1 MHQRPRACIDRV
13 MELRTHCVASSSFEK
28 LRIIAVCI
36 YYRDEKR
43 YLEILSTIFRWISL
57 HLEISWRVKYM
68 WYYDKDINGKVRETI
83 YLIISFGI
91 IKRTRYIVSNFG
103 KLRIIV
109 ACIYWRDEIG
119 YFKILLIFYW
129 FWMKYCVKSLYLVII
144 SFENLSISN
153 TYKSKTC
160 FSW

>member
-1 MHQRPRACIDRV
+1 MHWPSDGIKDTLCRLLQLWETSHNCRV
-13 MELRTHCVASSSFEK
+13 HLLARWK
-28 LRIIAVCI
+28 
-36 YYRDEKR
+36 
-43 YLEILSTIFRWISL
+43 EISRNFINHLSLDFA
-57 HLEISWRVKYM
+57 LEISWRVKYM